1 MEQDRLRLPQRRA
14 ASRQPEAEVPAL
26 LTRPALKKR
35 LVMACV
41 LCAAQ
46 ICFAGGALAREARP
60 DRLNQADQPVAAI
73 SLNAYEAELQR
84 EAELVPRIKSEP
96 TEIARLR
103 ASLPSVWLVQSG
115 ETKIR
120 VPTEW
125 LDATLAEL
133 QAHPKQANELAQ
145 NLELRLGAMRQAAQ
159 ALEEASGSPNS
170 GATARQQ
177 LDSIF
182 RRKEFEGLRG
192 PSELERWEARMGR
205 WIAQKILWL
214 LQQLHIRAGSGN
226 FLAWGVIGI
235 AFLALCYW
243 VYRGLSR
250 ASRRTSMPH
259 VDATASEK
267 ARAWIKDA
275 LAAADR
281 GDYREAVH
289 CAYWAA
295 VARLEDLNL
304 LTYDRARTPRESLRL
319 LNAHPTQQDL
329 LRELTRHFELIWYG
343 YRPASA
349 TDWSSARLQLEKMGC
364 LRPSMPATA
373 NS

>member
-1 MEQDRLRLPQRRA
+1 MEQDRLRLPQHRA

-26 LTRPALKKR
+26 LTRPVLKKR
-35 LVMACV
+35 LVMACL

-46 ICFAGGALAREARP
+46 ICFASGALARGASSG
-60 DRLNQADQPVAAI
+60 QAGQSVAAL
-73 SLNAYEAELQR
+73 SLNAYETELQR
-84 EAELVPRIKSEP
+84 EADLIPRIKRE
-96 TEIARLR
+96 TNEIARLR
-103 ASLPSVWLVQSG
+103 ASLPSAWQVQTG
-115 ETKIR
+115 NAKIR

-145 NLELRLGAMRQAAQ
+145 NLELRLGAMRQAAL
-159 ALEEASGSPNS
+159 ALEDSGSPNS
-170 GATARQQ
+170 SVTARQQ

-192 PSELERWEARMGR
+192 PSDLERWEARIGR

-214 LQQLHIRAGSGN
+214 LQHLHIRAGSGN

-243 VYRGLSR
+243 VYRALSR

-304 LTYDRARTPRESLRL
+304 LTSDRARTPRESLRL

>member
-1 MEQDRLRLPQRRA
+1 LEQDRLRLPQRQA

-26 LTRPALKKR
+26 LTRPTLKKR
-35 LVMACV
+35 LALVCL

-46 ICFAGGALAREARP
+46 ICFASGALAREAG
-60 DRLNQADQPVAAI
+60 LNQADPSVAALT
-73 SLNAYEAELQR
+73 LNAYETELQR
-84 EAELVPRIKSEP
+84 EVELIPRIKSEP
-96 TEIARLR
+96 TEIARMR
-103 ASLPSVWLVQSG
+103 ASLPSVWLVQ
-115 ETKIR
+115 TKDAKIR

-133 QAHPKQANELAQ
+133 QAHPKRANELAQ
-145 NLELRLGAMRQAAQ
+145 NLELRLTAMREAAM
-159 ALEEASGSPNS
+159 ALEGPAVTPKSGV
-170 GATARQQ
+170 TAKQR

-192 PSELERWEARMGR
+192 PSDLERWEARIGR

-214 LQQLHIRAGSGN
+214 LQHLHIRAGSGN
-226 FLAWGVIGI
+226 FLAWGVIGM

-304 LTYDRARTPRESLRL
+304 LTSDRSRTPRESLRL
-319 LNAHPTQQDL
+319 LNAHPTHQDL